1 MTRPLGVRTITCA
14 ECGANVT
21 AAMSN
26 HRKYCDDCAPKVRKR
41 SKRGATYRTLS
52 RGEVIPEVK
61 PLRYKDE
68 TGYIHLR
75 WTVTPT
81 SFETIAE
88 HRVFDGRVSMAEQVH
103 HINFIRDDN
112 RRENLLE
119 VTVEEHQAIHRAED
133 RRRHREMKALY
144 EAGKTTTEIA
154 GLMGANHGN
163 VYRALVRQGATI
175 RTATDYAK
183 PVPTEEIIR
192 RFKGGE
198 GVRSIRRDLGMSH
211 DRITREL
218 EANGIPRRKPGRV
231 PASAVS

>member
-14 ECGANVT
+14 ECGTGVT

-26 HRKYCDDCAPKVRKR
+26 HRKYCDGCAPKVRKR
-41 SKRGATYRTLS
+41 NKRGATYRTLS
-52 RGEVIPEVK
+52 RGEVIPVGK

-68 TGYIHLR
+68 NGYIMLR

-88 HRVFDGRVSMAEQVH
+88 HRVFDGRVSMAEHVH

-119 VTVEEHQAIHRAED
+119 VTVDEHQAIHRAED
-133 RRRHREMKALY
+133 RRRHREMKVLY
-144 EAGKTTTEIA
+144 ESGKTTTEIA
-154 GLMGANHGN
+154 DLMGTNHGN
-163 VYRALVRQGATI
+163 VYRALVRRGATI

-183 PVPTEEIIR
+183 QLPTQQIIA
-192 RFKGGE
+192 RFTAGE
-198 GVRSIRRDLGMSH
+198 GAKLISRDLGVSYE
-211 DRITREL
+211 RVIREL
-218 EANGIPRRKPGRV
+218 ESNGIPKRKCGRV
-231 PASAVS
+231 PASAVA